1 MQTSAAKSLQKQKCS
16 IDKVVPQPAVQV
28 SQASWASCLLGHI
41 KLWQLPLR
49 YPAIYSPKLRSPDDL
64 DGNCDPCDLKTIQ
77 IGVSPACLVSL
88 MSKLLDFME
97 QNLLSIQLNC
107 SWDWSCLCLC
117 LFGSFFSKAPIKHL
131 LFFNISCWLS
141 RFFCSFLLSFWT
153 NACLAF
159 HNLQL
164 TSRNEKVQVASNQQ
178 DARSS
183 CFRNL
188 FFQLLNLLDIV
199 ILEQDHI

>member
-1 MQTSAAKSLQKQKCS
+1 MCGSNHEMQTSAAKSLQKQKCS

-28 SQASWASCLLGHI
+28 SQAGWASCLSATSSY
-41 KLWQLPLR
+41 LWWNGVPLR

-64 DGNCDPCDLKTIQ
+64 DTN
-77 IGVSPACLVSL
+77 GVCWCFQNGPSLDSPPACLVSL

-97 QNLLSIQLNC
+97 QNWLVNI
-107 SWDWSCLCLC
+107 SWIAAGIDLVYAYAFLDPFCL
-117 LFGSFFSKAPIKHL
+117 KHP

-153 NACLAF
+153 NACLAV

-164 TSRNEKVQVASNQQ
+164 TSRNEKVQVTSN
-178 DARSS
+178 
-183 CFRNL
+183 
-188 FFQLLNLLDIV
+188 
-199 ILEQDHI
+199 